1 MDSTFKITVGSG
13 DYLDVTALKAQ
24 VAEIVETLDADN
36 ENLGALKQVLSN
48 FIDNELKTNAWTSE
62 KLQLFLYF
70 ELIGNMISAN
80 TLDKEDKA
88 SLLTSA
94 DSLSEDKYDGATI
107 HDQGKVAFDKMWE
120 CMNEY
125 NRMLSLMT
133 SGGWK
138 GIFYSLAFSP
148 EMLNSYLFMAGSY
161 EAEYEEYKKLNNEY
175 ISFNTNT
182 ASLFKNGEE
191 IRKLV
196 YQGLLDL
203 RDNFSSGAYNVD
215 VSASWLTELANLEEN
230 LVEQY
235 RQKYYNG
242 DDINWDAVEK
252 FLRADADSI
261 SYAEYQAFGRVID
274 EMSVDDLNK
283 LFELS
288 IVEKSSMAGSIYSYS
303 ETLLVAAAL
312 YHETVIWE
320 SQDTLFSNQYTD
332 NSQTA
337 DYVNAQNRLSKAEL
351 VYRLADQMFN
361 GANPYGYKVYFHIE
375 TELYAEGSKKNGIP
389 DLLTYSTEVAF
400 ENRTTSGIDGITEP
414 SMGDLAETY
423 LVTKDNCI
431 IKVYPYLAGD
441 GMEGVAFEK
450 ANGVLSSYIQ
460 KPEDVVAGVLKDGC
474 GIIIGFTGNVASIT
488 YTVTTSLAT
497 YIGGHDGNIVIQSTM
512 DFNDKAQQM
521 DALAMSGQ
529 VVCTD
534 STVGGDSTVVVQNV
548 RYDRNELIIRV
559 AAYNEFYGENYK
571 ADDMLDALEN
581 NPELIEKYTTFVS
594 TNEQYIEN
602 YYAEV
607 NDNFA
612 VDGVVPEKVQ
622 DIPTKELE
630 KFYGYEK

>member
-1 MDSTFKITVGSG
+1 MSDT
-13 DYLDVTALKAQ
+13 
-24 VAEIVETLDADN
+24 
-36 ENLGALKQVLSN
+36 
-48 FIDNELKTNAWTSE
+48 ID
-62 KLQLFLYF
+62 
-70 ELIGNMISAN
+70 
-80 TLDKEDKA
+80 
-88 SLLTSA
+88 
-94 DSLSEDKYDGATI
+94 
-107 HDQGKVAFDKMWE
+107 
-120 CMNEY
+120 
-125 NRMLSLMT
+125 
-133 SGGWK
+133 
-138 GIFYSLAFSP
+138 
-148 EMLNSYLFMAGSY
+148 
-161 EAEYEEYKKLNNEY
+161 
-175 ISFNTNT
+175 
-182 ASLFKNGEE
+182 
-191 IRKLV
+191 
-196 YQGLLDL
+196 
-203 RDNFSSGAYNVD
+203 NVD

-423 LVTKDNCI
+423 LH
-431 IKVYPYLAGD
+431 
-441 GMEGVAFEK
+441 
-450 ANGVLSSYIQ
+450 
-460 KPEDVVAGVLKDGC
+460 LKK
-474 GIIIGFTGNVASIT
+474 
-488 YTVTTSLAT
+488 L
-497 YIGGHDGNIVIQSTM
+497 M
-512 DFNDKAQQM
+512 
-521 DALAMSGQ
+521 
-529 VVCTD
+529 
-534 STVGGDSTVVVQNV
+534 
-548 RYDRNELIIRV
+548 
-559 AAYNEFYGENYK
+559 EFYLHTYK
-571 ADDMLDALEN
+571 SQRML
-581 NPELIEKYTTFVS
+581 
-594 TNEQYIEN
+594 
-602 YYAEV
+602 
-607 NDNFA
+607 
-612 VDGVVPEKVQ
+612 
-622 DIPTKELE
+622 
-630 KFYGYEK
+630 